1 MSLIR
6 PRLPVL
12 GLLTRSAVIPAVLL
26 IATDMV
32 MVMFIPVLQMVV
44 VGVAGLLAASCAIA
58 MSVIAAHRNDGR
70 GVDRYGVLGDRHD
83 PRHPWPRHPGVI
95 LPNNGLVQVA
105 RALNLTI
112 CEAILGASSLRML
125 RRPRRVKLL
134 LRIQVL
140 VVAAFA
146 VAGAAAVVYA
156 RRIPVVPNPS
166 TMTAEVIFAVGA
178 VPLVLL
184 A

>member
-1 MSLIR
+1 
-6 PRLPVL
+6 
-12 GLLTRSAVIPAVLL
+12 
-26 IATDMV
+26 
-32 MVMFIPVLQMVV
+32 
-44 VGVAGLLAASCAIA
+44 
-58 MSVIAAHRNDGR
+58 
-70 GVDRYGVLGDRHD
+70 
-83 PRHPWPRHPGVI
+83 VI
-95 LPNNGLVQVA
+95 LPDNGLAQMG

-112 CEAILGASSLRML
+112 CGAILGASWLRML

-134 LRIQVL
+134 LRIQFL

-146 VAGAAAVVYA
+146 VAGAAALVYA

-184 A
+184 AWHGPDLSAGPPDL